1 MIMQKMSLVAFGTAG
16 FLVGGTPGV
25 AAVMAPWALLI
36 VASKRL
42 REGKPKRT
50 SRAPAVSGK
59 RSQHPAYANIT
70 DVIERLEDI
79 AKQGNWDLD
88 KRLEIARMACENP
101 DVTFDALERGYDRG
115 LRSVLDKARKN
126 TPDGPANP
134 AYDDSDEPGSEAA
147 RSTRPGIK

>member
-25 AAVMAPWALLI
+25 AAVTAPWALLM

-42 REGKPKRT
+42 RGGKPKRKAQT
-50 SRAPAVSGK
+50 AAVSGK
-59 RSQHPAYANIT
+59 RAQHPAYANIT

-79 AKQGNWDLD
+79 AKRGNWDLE

-101 DVTFDALERGYDRG
+101 EVAFDELERGYDRG

-126 TPDGPANP
+126 TPRGPENGASDDGADLGTKVVRF
-134 AYDDSDEPGSEAA
+134 A
-147 RSTRPGIK
+147 RPGTK